1 MGGQVSRREVNG
13 LERTSDWSPFRFG
26 VLGLGVAGFACADSL
41 TQMGAQVSAVDW
53 STSVAV
59 QDKATLLELLDV
71 DVRLGADASVPDG
84 LDVLVV
90 SPGLRPSHPLI
101 AAALE
106 RGVTVWG
113 ELELAWRLRDL
124 ERNVPWLAVTGTNGK
139 TTTTLMLE
147 SILRADGRHAVA
159 AGNIGHSLVQ
169 TVMDPDGPEV
179 IALEIGAPQM
189 PFVYS
194 MSPMATVCLNLA
206 EDHVDHFGSFTEY
219 ARMKARVYE
228 RTQVAAVYNVQDP
241 ATERLVEEAEVIEGC
256 RAIGF
261 TLGAPGLSAL
271 GVVEDVLVDRAF
283 IDNRMSHAQELASF
297 ADIHPFAQHNVANAL
312 AAAALARAYG
322 VAPIAVRDGLRNFE
336 PAGHRIAAAGE
347 VKGVRFIDD
356 SKATNTHA
364 AATSIAAYEHVVW
377 IAGGQA
383 KGQSFDDLV
392 ERMHARMRAV
402 VLLGEDRHII
412 RDALVRLAPDVPL
425 VEVEDTTPDA
435 LDEVVRLAL
444 TFAVADDVVLLAPGC
459 ASWDMFRNYGHR
471 GDRFVEAV
479 RRVGG

>member
-1 MGGQVSRREVNG
+1 MADPSSLSRP
-13 LERTSDWSPFRFG
+13 SDWSAFRFG

-41 TQMGAQVSAVDW
+41 SQVGAQVAAVDA
-53 STSVAV
+53 STSDAV
-59 QDKATLLELLDV
+59 RDKATLLEMLDV
-71 DVRLGADASVPDG
+71 DVRIGPDAALPDS

-90 SPGLRPSHPLI
+90 SPGLRPSHPVVVD
-101 AAALE
+101 ALR

-113 ELELAWRLRDL
+113 EIELAWRLRDP
-124 ERNVPWLAVTGTNGK
+124 ERAAPWLVVTGTNGK

-147 SILRADGRHAVA
+147 SMLRADGRHARA

-179 IALEIGAPQM
+179 IAVEIGAPQM
-189 PFVYS
+189 PFTYS
-194 MSPMATVCLNLA
+194 MSPLASVCLNIA
-206 EDHVDHFGSFTEY
+206 EDHVDHFGGFDEY
-219 ARMKARVYE
+219 VRMKARTYE

-241 ATERLVEEAEVIEGC
+241 ATERLVEQADVVEGC

-261 TLGAPGLSAL
+261 TLGSPGLSML
-271 GVVEDVLVDRAF
+271 GVVEGVLIDRAF
-283 IDNRMSHAQELASF
+283 IDNRASHAQELATF
-297 ADIHPFAQHNVANAL
+297 DDIHPFASHNVANAL

-322 VAPIAVRDGLRNFE
+322 VQPVAVRDGLRAFE
-336 PAGHRIAAAGE
+336 PAGHRIAPAGE
-347 VKGVRFIDD
+347 IDGVRFVDD

-364 AATSIAAYEHVVW
+364 AATSIASYEHVVW

-383 KGQSFDDLV
+383 KGQSFDELV
-392 ERMHARMRAV
+392 ARMQERMRGV

-412 RDALVRLAPDVPL
+412 REALQRLAPNVPF
-425 VEVEDTTPDA
+425 VDVEDATPDA
-435 LDEVVRLAL
+435 LDAVVRHAM
-444 TFAVADDVVLLAPGC
+444 AMAMPGDVVLLAPGC

-479 RRVGG
+479 RKIGG

>member
-1 MGGQVSRREVNG
+1 MSVHDLHRE
-13 LERTSDWSPFRFG
+13 SDWSPYRFG

-41 TQMGAQVSAVDW
+41 SQMGAQVSAADAGD
-53 STSVAV
+53 SDALR
-59 QDKATLLELLDV
+59 DKATLLEMLDV
-71 DVRLGADASVPDG
+71 DVRVGGGAELPEV

-90 SPGLRPSHPLI
+90 SPGLRPSHPVI
-101 AAALE
+101 QSALA

-124 ERNVPWLAVTGTNGK
+124 SRDVPWLVVTGTNGK

-147 SILRADGRHAVA
+147 SMLRADGRNAMA

-169 TVMDPDGPEV
+169 TVMDPEGPEV
-179 IALEIGAPQM
+179 IAVEVGAPQM

-194 MSPMATVCLNLA
+194 MSPLATACLNIA
-206 EDHVDHFGSFTEY
+206 EDHVDHFGSFDEY
-219 ARMKARVYE
+219 RRMKALTYE
-228 RTQVAAVYNVQDP
+228 RTQRAAIYNVQDA
-241 ATERLVEEAEVIEGC
+241 ATERLVEDADVIEGC

-261 TLGAPGLSAL
+261 TLGAPGLSML

-283 IDNRMSHAQELASF
+283 IDNRASHAQELATF
-297 ADIHPFAQHNVANAL
+297 DDIHPFAQHNVANAL

-322 VAPIAVRDGLRNFE
+322 VAPIAVRDGLRAFE
-336 PAGHRIAAAGE
+336 PAGHRIAPAGE
-347 VKGVRFIDD
+347 INGIRFVDD

-364 AATSIAAYEHVVW
+364 AATSLASYEHVVW

-383 KGQSFDDLV
+383 KGQSFDELV
-392 ERMHARMRAV
+392 ARMHGRMRAV
-402 VLLGEDRHII
+402 ILLGEDRELI
-412 RDALVRLAPDVPL
+412 REAFARIAPQVPL
-425 VEVEDTTPDA
+425 VDISDTTPDA
-435 LDEVVRLAL
+435 LDEVVRESLR
-444 TFAVADDVVLLAPGC
+444 FAQSGDVVLLAPGC

-479 RRVGG
+479 RRIGG

>member
-1 MGGQVSRREVNG
+1 MRDPDVLGRA
-13 LERTSDWSPFRFG
+13 SDWSPFRFG

-41 TQMGAQVSAVDW
+41 SQVGAQVAAVDA
-53 STSVAV
+53 SDA
-59 QDKATLLELLDV
+59 DAIRDRATLLELLDV
-71 DVRLGADASVPDG
+71 DVRLGDGAQLPDD

-90 SPGLRPSHPLI
+90 SPGLRPSHPVI
-101 AAALE
+101 VAARE
-106 RGVTVWG
+106 RGITVWG
-113 ELELAWRLRDL
+113 ELELAWRLRDP
-124 ERNVPWLAVTGTNGK
+124 ERPAPWLVVTGTNGK

-147 SILRADGRHAVA
+147 SMLRSDGLHAAA

-179 IALEIGAPQM
+179 IAVEVGAPQM

-194 MSPMATVCLNLA
+194 MSPLATACLNLA
-206 EDHVDHFGSFTEY
+206 EDHVDHFGSFAAY
-219 ARMKARVYE
+219 SQMKAKAYQ
-228 RTQVAAVYNVQDP
+228 RTQLAAIYNVQDS
-241 ATERLVEEAEVIEGC
+241 ATERLVEAADVIEGC

-261 TLGAPGLSAL
+261 TLGSPGLSMV

-283 IDNRMSHAQELASF
+283 IDNRSSHAQELATF
-297 ADIHPFAQHNVANAL
+297 ADINPFAQHNVANAL

-322 VAPIAVRDGLRNFE
+322 VAPIAVRDGLRNFQ
-336 PAGHRIAAAGE
+336 PAGHRIADAGE

-364 AATSIAAYEHVVW
+364 AATSIGAYEHVVW

-392 ERMHARMRAV
+392 TRMHSRMRAV

-412 RDALVRLAPDVPL
+412 REALERLAPAVPL
-425 VEVEDTTPDA
+425 VEIADTSPEA
-435 LDEVVRLAL
+435 LDQVVREAVR
-444 TFAVADDVVLLAPGC
+444 FAQPGDVVLLAPGC

-479 RRVGG
+479 RRIGG

>member
-1 MGGQVSRREVNG
+1 MSGRDASG

-26 VLGLGVAGFACADSL
+26 VLGLGIAGFACADSL
-41 TQMGAQVSAVDW
+41 AQVGAAVSAVDA
-53 STSVAV
+53 STSEAV
-59 QDKATLLELLDV
+59 HDKATLLEMLDV
-71 DVRLGADASVPDG
+71 EVRLGPEARLPED

-90 SPGLRPSHPLI
+90 SPGLRPSHPQILD
-101 AAALE
+101 ALQ
-106 RGVTVWG
+106 RGIPVWG

-124 ERNVPWLAVTGTNGK
+124 EREVPWLAVTGTNGK

-147 SILRADGRHAVA
+147 SMLRADGRHVVA

-189 PFVYS
+189 PFVHS
-194 MSPMATVCLNLA
+194 ISPLATACLNVA
-206 EDHVDHFGSFTEY
+206 PDHVDHFGTFEEY
-219 ARMKARVYE
+219 LRMKAKAYE

-241 ATERLVEEAEVIEGC
+241 ATERLVEDADVIEGC

-261 TLGAPGLSAL
+261 TLGSPGLSML

-283 IDNRMSHAQELASF
+283 IENRSSHAQELATF

-347 VKGVRFIDD
+347 IAGVRFIDD

-383 KGQSFDDLV
+383 KGQSFDELV
-392 ERMHARMRAV
+392 ERMHAHLRAV

-412 RDALVRLAPDVPL
+412 REALVRLAPQVPL
-425 VEVEDTTPDA
+425 AEVEDATPDA
-435 LDEVVRLAL
+435 LDEVVRLAMG
-444 TFAVADDVVLLAPGC
+444 FATAGDVVLLAPGC

-479 RRVGG
+479 RRIGG

>member
-1 MGGQVSRREVNG
+1 MDPRA
-13 LERTSDWSPFRFG
+13 LLRTSDWSPFRFG

-41 TQMGAQVSAVDW
+41 SQVGAQVAAVD
-53 STSVAV
+53 SSASEAIR
-59 QDKATLLELLDV
+59 DKATLLEMLDV
-71 DVRLGADASVPDG
+71 DVRLGADARLPDD

-101 AAALE
+101 TAALAQ
-106 RGVTVWG
+106 GISVWG
-113 ELELAWRLRDL
+113 ELELAWRLRDP
-124 ERNVPWLAVTGTNGK
+124 ERSAPWLVVTGTNGK

-147 SILRADGRHAVA
+147 SMLRADGRHAVA

-179 IALEIGAPQM
+179 IAVEVGAPQM

-194 MSPMATVCLNLA
+194 MSPLATACLNLA
-206 EDHVDHFGSFTEY
+206 EDHVDHFGSFAEY
-219 ARMKARVYE
+219 TRMKARAYE
-228 RTQVAAVYNVQDP
+228 RTQLAAVYNVQDP
-241 ATERLVEEAEVIEGC
+241 ATERLVEDADVVEGC

-261 TLGAPGLSAL
+261 TLGSPGLSMV

-283 IDNRMSHAQELASF
+283 IDNRASHAQELATF
-297 ADIHPFAQHNVANAL
+297 DDINPFAQHNVANAL

-322 VAPIAVRDGLRNFE
+322 VAPIAVRDGLRDFQ
-336 PAGHRIAAAGE
+336 PAGHRIADAGE
-347 VKGVRFIDD
+347 VNGVRFVDD

-364 AATSIAAYEHVVW
+364 AATSIGSYEHVVW

-392 ERMHARMRAV
+392 ARMHPRMRAV
-402 VLLGEDRHII
+402 VLLGEDRHLI
-412 RDALVRLAPDVPL
+412 REALERLAPAVPL
-425 VEVEDTTPDA
+425 VDIADTTPDA
-435 LDEVVRLAL
+435 LDEVVRQAL
-444 TFAVADDVVLLAPGC
+444 RFAQAGDVVLLAPGC

-479 RRVGG
+479 RRIGG

>member
-1 MGGQVSRREVNG
+1 VTILDLSR
-13 LERTSDWSPFRFG
+13 SADWAPYRFG

-41 TQMGAQVSAVDW
+41 AQVGAR
-53 STSVAV
+53 VAAADSGSSEAIR
-59 QDKATLLELLDV
+59 DKATLLEMLDV
-71 DVRLGADASVPDG
+71 DVQVGEGASLPDE

-90 SPGLRPSHPLI
+90 SPGLRPSHPVI
-101 AAALE
+101 QAALA

-113 ELELAWRLRDL
+113 ELELAWRLRD
-124 ERNVPWLAVTGTNGK
+124 ENRDVPWLVVTGTNGK

-147 SILRADGRHAVA
+147 SMLRADGRHAVA

-179 IALEIGAPQM
+179 IAVEVGAPQM
-189 PFVYS
+189 PFVSS
-194 MSPMATVCLNLA
+194 MSPLATVCLNIA
-206 EDHVDHFGSFTEY
+206 EDHVDHFGSFDEY
-219 ARMKARVYE
+219 RRMKALAYE
-228 RTQVAAVYNVQDP
+228 RTQRAAVYNVQDA
-241 ATERLVEEAEVIEGC
+241 ATERLVENADVIEGC

-261 TLGAPGLSAL
+261 TLGAPGLSML

-283 IDNRMSHAQELASF
+283 IGNRASHAQELATF
-297 ADIHPFAQHNVANAL
+297 ADITPFATHNVANAL

-322 VAPIAVRDGLRNFE
+322 VAPSAVRDGLRSFE

-347 VKGVRFIDD
+347 IDGVRFIDD

-364 AATSIAAYEHVVW
+364 AETSLSSYEHVVW

-392 ERMHARMRAV
+392 RRMHPRMRAV
-402 VLLGEDRHII
+402 ILLGEDRHVI
-412 RDALVRLAPDVPL
+412 RESFERLAPQVPL
-425 VEVEDTTPDA
+425 VEVADATPDA
-435 LDEVVRLAL
+435 LDEVVRESLR
-444 TFAVADDVVLLAPGC
+444 FAQTGDVVLLAPGC

-479 RRVGG
+479 RRIGG